1 MTLCYQAEHN
11 KAKLAEAGQL
21 LKNGGTVVFPT
32 ETVYGLGAN
41 GLDGAA
47 VKKIFKAKGRPSDNP
62 LILHITTRAWLDKL
76 IVEAPPILEA
86 LIKTFWPGPL
96 TLVLKKSALVPD
108 IVTAGLDTVAVRM
121 PSHPV
126 ARAIIAAA
134 DLPIAAPSANLSGS
148 PSPTKAA
155 HVIADMMGRVD
166 MIIDDGDVVH
176 GLESTVLD
184 ISGEVPILL
193 RPGAVTYEQLVSVC
207 GQVQLDP
214 TMMVHSTTAK
224 PRSPGMK
231 YRHYA
236 PRAEVFV
243 VSLEQTADEVSAHIK
258 AFEEKGYKVLY
269 VDYSAEQL
277 ANQLFALFRRADA
290 DGYDIIL
297 VRAVAT
303 DQIGLAVMNR
313 LLKAANYRIL

>member
-1 MTLCYQAEHN
+1 MTICYQAQRD
-11 KAKLAEAGQL
+11 KAKLFEAGQL

-41 GLDGAA
+41 GLDADA
-47 VKKIFKAKGRPSDNP
+47 VQKIFDAKGRPSDNP
-62 LILHITTRAWLDKL
+62 LILHITTRTWLNRL
-76 IVEAPPILEA
+76 ICQPPALLES
-86 LIKTFWPGPL
+86 LIDAFWPGPL
-96 TLVLKKSALVPD
+96 TLVLKKSSIVPD
-108 IVTAGLDTVAVRM
+108 VVTAGLDTVAIRM
-121 PSHPV
+121 PDHPV
-126 ARAIIAAA
+126 ARAIIEAAN
-134 DLPIAAPSANLSGS
+134 LPIAAPSANLSGS

-193 RPGAVTYEQLVSVC
+193 RPGAVTYEQLVAIC
-207 GQVQLDP
+207 GEVQLDP
-214 TMMVHSTTAK
+214 AMMAHSTMVK

-236 PRAEVFV
+236 PHADVFV
-243 VSLEQTADEVSAHIK
+243 VALERKPDEIAAHIK
-258 AFEEKGYKVLY
+258 SLEAKGHKVLY
-269 VDYSAEQL
+269 VDYPAERL
-277 ANQLFALFRRADA
+277 ANQLFALFRAADQE
-290 DGYDIIL
+290 GYDIIL
-297 VRAVAT
+297 VKAVST

-313 LLKAANYRIL
+313 LLKAANYKII